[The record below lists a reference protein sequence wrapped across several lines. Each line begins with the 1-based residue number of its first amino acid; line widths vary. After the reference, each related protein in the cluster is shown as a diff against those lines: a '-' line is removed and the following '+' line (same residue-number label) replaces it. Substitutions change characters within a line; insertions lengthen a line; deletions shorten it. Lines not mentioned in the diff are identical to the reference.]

1 MFISTSRHIYLGI
14 GSHDCMAQP
23 DTTREPSETAEER
36 SETGG
41 TSRRTLLKGAIA
53 SGTLALSPAL
63 AERVAASGVTSVGF
77 DDQESDGTSVVVDRV
92 NLSEGGF
99 VSVHDGRFVGS
110 HGEVGVGAG
119 SIIGYSEFLEA
130 GTHEDVEVP
139 LFEDEELN
147 LDPYE
152 DRELFDLQ
160 YLIALPHAD
169 TNGNEEWDFYPGE
182 IDIDT
187 AFQEGDTSSV
197 FPLERT
203 TDGAVIVSEH
213 IDIDEDEE
221 VPLAF
226 DT

>member
-1 MFISTSRHIYLGI
+1 
-14 GSHDCMAQP
+14 MAQP

-36 SETGG
+36 SETSG

-63 AERVAASGVTSVGF
+63 AERVAASGESTSVEF
-77 DDQESDGTSVVVDRV
+77 DNQESDGTSVVIDRV
-92 NLSEGGF
+92 HLSEGGF
-99 VSVHDGRFVGS
+99 ISIHDGRFVGS

-119 SIIGYSEFLEA
+119 SIIGYSEFLGA
-130 GTHEDVEVP
+130 GTYEDVEVP

-152 DRELFDLQ
+152 DRELSDLQ

-182 IDIDT
+182 INVDT
-187 AFQEGDTSSV
+187 GFEEGDTSSV